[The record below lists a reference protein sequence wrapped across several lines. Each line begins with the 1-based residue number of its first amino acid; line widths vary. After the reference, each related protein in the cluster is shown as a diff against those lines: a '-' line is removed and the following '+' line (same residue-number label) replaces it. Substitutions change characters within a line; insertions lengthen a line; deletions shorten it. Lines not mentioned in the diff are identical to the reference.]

1 MKSKAKYNRKKER
14 LREAHGKAN
23 RQDRPLYP
31 ISIVAELLGITRQTL
46 RVYEKEGLVTPARRN
61 SHRYYSD
68 NDIKWIQCM
77 RDLIHNKKISIKGIK
92 KLFDYAPCWELTEC
106 PNNIKEKCSAYID
119 RTTPCWKLNKLRCRN
134 SSGKQCKEC
143 FIYLSESIK
152 KKAKD

>member
-1 MKSKAKYNRKKER
+1 MKKKR
-14 LREAHGKAN
+14 FTQAHTKETK
-23 RQDRPLYP
+23 QDKPLYP
-31 ISIVAELLGITRQTL
+31 IGIVAELLGITRQTL
-46 RVYEKEGLVTPARRN
+46 RVYEKEGLIIPSRRN

-68 NDIKWIQCM
+68 NDIKWILCM
-77 RDLIHNKKISIKGIK
+77 RDLIHNKKISIEGIK
-92 KLFDYAPCWELTEC
+92 RLFDYAPCWEL
-106 PNNIKEKCSAYID
+106 IKCSKEIREKCSAYID